1 MRLIDWSNT
10 EVLITGGTGSLG
22 KTITRLLL
30 TKYKPKGIRIF
41 SRDELKQWT
50 FRNELEK
57 EGYDKNISW
66 LIGDVRDKNRID
78 RALHNVNLVF
88 NTAAMKQV
96 PACEYNPFE
105 AVATNIKGAE
115 NIIEGAID
123 NRVNLAMHVST
134 DKAVY
139 PVNLY
144 GATKTVAEK
153 LFLHGNVYTGGH
165 GTKFSVC
172 RYGNVIGSR
181 GSIIPLFLEQAKT
194 GTVTLTNY
202 RMTRFWITLN
212 EVANFIISK
221 AEITKGNEVFIPIMP
236 SIKIIDLIDAMFPF
250 YNSEVEFLNYP
261 IDDNTRN
268 EFENRI
274 HLKVKEIG
282 IRKGEKLHE
291 CLMTAE
297 ESYFSSLE
305 DNAVVIRPEGDMN
318 NEVSFTYSSD
328 KNKFLF
334 IEEIK
339 ELVKPFM
346 EGAQYV

>member
-1 MRLIDWSNT
+1 MIDINDR
-10 EVLITGGTGSLG
+10 EILITGGTGSLG

-30 TKYKPKGIRIF
+30 TKYKPKGIRMF
-41 SRDELKQWT
+41 SRDELKQWV
-50 FRNELEK
+50 FRNELEA
-57 EGYDKNISW
+57 EGYGENISW

-78 RALHNVNLVF
+78 RALHNVDIVF

-96 PACEYNPFE
+96 PSCEQNPLE
-105 AVATNIKGAE
+105 AVATNITGAG

-123 NRVNLAMHVST
+123 NKVSLVMHVST

-181 GSIIPLFLEQAKT
+181 GSIILLFLEQSKT
-194 GTVTLTNY
+194 GTVTLTDK

-212 EVANFIISK
+212 QVADFIIRKSE
-221 AEITKGNEVFIPIMP
+221 ATNGNELFVPLMP
-236 SIKIIDLIDAMFPF
+236 SIRIIDLIDAMFPF
-250 YNSEVEFLNYP
+250 EANSP
-261 IDDNTRN
+261 IVKT
-268 EFENRI
+268 
-274 HLKVKEIG
+274 KEIG

-291 CLMTAE
+291 CLMTSE
-297 ESYFSSLE
+297 ESLYSNTGMDSIMITPDRE
-305 DNAVVIRPEGDMN
+305 QSRIDA
-318 NEVSFTYSSD
+318 FTYSSD
-328 KNKFLF
+328 KNKFLSV
-334 IEEIK
+334 EEIR
-339 ELVKPFM
+339 ELIKPFM
-346 EGAQYV
+346 EVK

>member
-1 MRLIDWSNT
+1 VNFIDWENT

-30 TKYKPKGIRIF
+30 EKYKPKGIRIF
-41 SRDELKQWT
+41 SRDELKQWN
-50 FRNELEK
+50 FKNELEK
-57 EGYDKNISW
+57 DGYSKNISW
-66 LIGDVRDKNRID
+66 MLGDVRDKDRID

-105 AVATNIKGAE
+105 AVATNINGAK
-115 NIIEGAID
+115 NIIDGAID
-123 NRVNLAMHVST
+123 NKVNLVMHVST

-165 GTKFSVC
+165 STKFSVC

-181 GSIIPLFLEQAKT
+181 GSIIPLFLEQGKK
-194 GTVTLTNY
+194 GEVTLTDS

-212 EVANFIISK
+212 EVANFIIEK
-221 AEITKGNEVFIPIMP
+221 AMITKGNELFIPIMP
-236 SIKIIDLIDAMFPF
+236 SIRIIDLIDAMLPFPF
-250 YNSEVEFLNYP
+250 FEKDKEP
-261 IDDNTRN
+261 IK
-268 EFENRI
+268 I
-274 HLKVKEIG
+274 KEIG

-291 CLMTAE
+291 CLMTYE

-305 DNAVVIRPEGDMN
+305 NDALVIRPDGNMN
-318 NEVSFTYSSD
+318 GVSFMYSSD

-334 IEEIK
+334 VKEIK
-339 ELVKPFM
+339 ELIKPFM
-346 EGAQYV
+346 EGQYV

>member
-1 MRLIDWSNT
+1 MDNKKSLSFDWSNT

-22 KTITRLLL
+22 RQITRLLL
-30 TKYKPKGIRIF
+30 SKYKPKGIRIF
-41 SRDELKQWT
+41 SRDELKQWQ

-57 EGYDKNISW
+57 EGYGNNISW

-115 NIIEGAID
+115 NIIEGSID
-123 NRVNLAMHVST
+123 NKISLVMHVST

-165 GTKFSVC
+165 KTKFSVC

-181 GSIIPLFLEQAKT
+181 GSIIPLFIEQCKH
-194 GTVTLTNY
+194 GIVTLTDKA
-202 RMTRFWITLN
+202 MTRFWITL
-212 EVANFIISK
+212 EQVSDFIVRQS
-221 AEITKGNEVFIPIMP
+221 TVTDGNELFIPLMP
-236 SIKIIDLIDAMFPF
+236 SIRIIDLIDALFPF
-250 YNSEVEFLNYP
+250 NGMSPTVRV
-261 IDDNTRN
+261 D
-268 EFENRI
+268 
-274 HLKVKEIG
+274 EIG

-291 CLMTAE
+291 CLMTKE
-297 ESYFSSLE
+297 ESLYSKNELDSIVINIDKEQTKEKSFSY
-305 DNAVVIRPEGDMN
+305 
-318 NEVSFTYSSD
+318 TSD
-328 KNKFLF
+328 KNIFLS
-334 IEEIK
+334 IEQIK
-339 ELVKPFM
+339 EFIKPFI
-346 EGAQYV
+346 GGVN

>member
-1 MRLIDWSNT
+1 LIDI
-10 EVLITGGTGSLG
+10 EGKEILITGGTGSLG

-41 SRDELKQWT
+41 SRDELKQWV
-50 FRNELEK
+50 FRNELES

-78 RALHNVNLVF
+78 RALNRVDIVF

-96 PACEYNPFE
+96 PACENNPFE
-105 AVATNIKGAE
+105 AVATNITGAE
-115 NIIEGAID
+115 NIINGAID
-123 NRVNLAMHVST
+123 NGVTLVMHVST
-134 DKAVY
+134 DKSVY

-194 GTVTLTNY
+194 GTVTLTDK

-212 EVANFIISK
+212 QVADFIIRK
-221 AEITKGNEVFIPIMP
+221 AEAINGNELFVPLMP
-236 SIKIIDLIDAMFPF
+236 SIRIIDFIESMFPLGI
-250 YNSEVEFLNYP
+250 N
-261 IDDNTRN
+261 I
-268 EFENRI
+268 
-274 HLKVKEIG
+274 KEIG

-291 CLMTAE
+291 CLMTSE
-297 ESYFSSLE
+297 ESLYSNTGMDSIMITPDRE
-305 DNAVVIRPEGDMN
+305 QSRID
-318 NEVSFTYSSD
+318 SFMYSSD
-328 KNKFLF
+328 KNKFLSVED
-334 IEEIK
+334 IR
-339 ELVKPFM
+339 ELIKPFM
-346 EGAQYV
+346 EVVK